1 VSCKFSSQDSSLP
14 ALVALIVFNYYVSP
28 TSLIKTRRFFF
39 FKKKNG
45 IKDCT
50 RISQQGKIKMRQL
63 IILVLFVVVQY
74 ALALRPMVNY
84 GRQQHARLREQLE
97 WTENSESTSASS
109 SSSSTSSGKC
119 VNANNA
125 PSIKAPKT
133 NVWNSLTDAE
143 TSSVTK
149 WLLAQPDLNLTSVD
163 KATSWDNTMSVPN

>member
-1 VSCKFSSQDSSLP
+1 M
-14 ALVALIVFNYYVSP
+14 
-28 TSLIKTRRFFF
+28 
-39 FKKKNG
+39 
-45 IKDCT
+45 
-50 RISQQGKIKMRQL
+50 QQI
-63 IILVLFVVVQY
+63 IILILFVVVQY
-74 ALALRPMVNY
+74 AVALLPMVDY
-84 GRQQHARLREQLE
+84 EHHQHARLREQLE
-97 WTENSESTSASS
+97 WTKNSESTSASS